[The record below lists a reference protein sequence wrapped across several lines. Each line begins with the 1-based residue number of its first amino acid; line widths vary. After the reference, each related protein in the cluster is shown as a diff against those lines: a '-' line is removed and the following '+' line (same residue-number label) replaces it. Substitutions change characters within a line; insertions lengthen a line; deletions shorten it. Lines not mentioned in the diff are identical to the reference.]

1 MIYAPCNSLGHW
13 TQGTPGRGAFI
24 QAYAGPM
31 CHRVRAAYTKGDSA
45 SMATAVEFMKD
56 CQNAGGNFVERY
68 FYQGYGNPAV
78 DFGPSRAP
86 QPQQDAATLAAMND
100 TLHQCGFYEQSWPP
114 SGVQ

>member
-68 FYQGYGNPAV
+68 FYGGFGFAGA
-78 DFGPSRAP
+78 DFGPPLPP
-86 QPQQDAATLAAMND
+86 QPRADPAALASMNATLRS
-100 TLHQCGFYEQSWPP
+100 CGFYEQSWPAT
-114 SGVQ
+114 Q